1 MGEEKRRAGHGR
13 RPREEEQEREER
25 GGEKKCGKKEG
36 MKREKRR
43 RGERNKERWND
54 SGTSFPVTCGA
65 TYFFLRGRR
74 LASWRYERKQ
84 SHHTPSAAQSAHAKT
99 ETRLL
104 PRGTEK
110 WYAPYQ
116 CNHGLVRQV
125 YGQSSWLC
133 RIKPSLGTDLP
144 AWNGGENMWHTL
156 QHKSKT
162 QLTSLYRNVR
172 KLATMDKL
180 F

>member
-25 GGEKKCGKKEG
+25 RGEKKCGKKEG

-104 PRGTEK
+104 PRGTEM

-116 CNHGLVRQV
+116 CNHGLVR
-125 YGQSSWLC
+125 
-133 RIKPSLGTDLP
+133 
-144 AWNGGENMWHTL
+144 
-156 QHKSKT
+156 
-162 QLTSLYRNVR
+162 
-172 KLATMDKL
+172 
-180 F
+180 